1 MSQRCHQATFEAKR
15 FLIAPCIRVSAHI
28 SNSAHMTSHQSNHA
42 VPPAAQLAIDGV
54 LTAFRNRP
62 LVGIG
67 EHHGLAQQSA
77 FYAELVRDP
86 RFARDVG
93 NVVVEFGGAAS
104 QNIVDRYVAGETVHY
119 DELRKVW
126 TDVVGWVPT
135 VLDLGLIR
143 FYSAV
148 RVANVHLPPE
158 QRIRVWLG
166 EPDIDWTKIKTR
178 EELNAFLGSRDTH
191 AAKIITDN
199 ILSKNEK
206 ALVIYGTGHFL
217 QGLDQP
223 SLRDLIETD
232 YPASLFLVVPYTGF
246 ADAASIE
253 AFESQF
259 GSWPTPALVSLIKG
273 TSLQDMLPGFQ
284 VIEVSKAHGSQELSD
299 AQRVRL
305 ARLEIA
311 VAEFTA
317 DALLYLGPT
326 ASLAAS
332 PIDPS
337 IYLDL
342 DFLKEISRRNELL
355 IGKPISLIEAIDM
368 AATTPRQ
375 LRPLPTA

>member
-1 MSQRCHQATFEAKR
+1 
-15 FLIAPCIRVSAHI
+15 
-28 SNSAHMTSHQSNHA
+28 MTSDQTNHA
-42 VPPAAQLAIDGV
+42 VPLAAQPAIDGV
-54 LTAFRNRP
+54 LAAFKNRP

-67 EHHGLAQQSA
+67 DYHGLAQQSA

-143 FYSAV
+143 FYAEVRAV
-148 RVANVHLPPE
+148 NLHLPPDH
-158 QRIRVWLG
+158 RIRVWLG
-166 EPDIDWTKIKTR
+166 EPEIDWTKIKTR
-178 EELNAFLGSRDTH
+178 EELNAFLGSRDSH

-199 ILSKNEK
+199 ILSKNRK

-232 YPASLFLVVPYTGF
+232 YPRSLFLVVPYTGF
-246 ADAASIE
+246 VDAASIE

-259 GSWPTPALVSLIKG
+259 GNWPTPALVSLIKG

-311 VAEFTA
+311 VAGFTA
-317 DALLYLGPT
+317 DALLYLGPA

-342 DFLKEISRRNELL
+342 DFLKEISRRSELQV
-355 IGKPISLIEAIDM
+355 GKPISLSDAVNT
-368 AATTPRQ
+368 ATTMPRQ
-375 LRPLPTA
+375 IRHLRG

>member
-1 MSQRCHQATFEAKR
+1 VVYQSLAAE
-15 FLIAPCIRVSAHI
+15 
-28 SNSAHMTSHQSNHA
+28 SHQSSHA
-42 VPPAAQLAIDGV
+42 VPPFAQLAIDGV
-54 LTAFRNRP
+54 LVAFQNRP
-62 LVGIG
+62 LIGIG
-67 EHHGLAQQSA
+67 DHHGLAQQSA
-77 FYAELVRDP
+77 FYAELVCDP
-86 RFARDVG
+86 RFARNVG

-104 QNIVDRYVAGETVHY
+104 QSIVDRYVAGDTVRY
-119 DELRKVW
+119 EELRKVW

-148 RVANVHLPPE
+148 RAANLQLPPE

-166 EPDIDWTKIKTR
+166 EPVIDWTKIKTR

-217 QGLDQP
+217 QSLDQP

-232 YPASLFLVVPYTGF
+232 YPGSLFLVVPYTGF

-259 GSWPTPALVSLIKG
+259 GNWPTPALVSLIKG
-273 TSLQDMLPGFQ
+273 TSLQEMLPGFP
-284 VIEVSKAHGSQELSD
+284 VVEVSKAHGSQELSD

-317 DALLYLGPT
+317 DALLYLGPA

-342 DFLKEISRRNELL
+342 EFLKEISRRNELL